1 MIEFRKP
8 ELSDREWVL
17 PLLKLSDFRG
27 CEYTFGNNY
36 VWRNAFDLS
45 IARYKNFYIVKNK
58 SGFFFPSGKG
68 DIAEV
73 LGELEGYCREKDIP
87 FVISSSNTLSMM
99 TLKEIYGEKAEV
111 TANTDDFDYIYRYE
125 DLTELKGKKY
135 HQKRNHIARFSENNW
150 SYEEISPEN
159 IGECLEMNEEWLRR
173 SGSENGR
180 AEESAVAAESLMHF
194 NELGYIGGI
203 LRVDGKIQAFT
214 FGEPLNSDTF
224 NVHVEKALT
233 DYQGAYPMINRQFLL
248 NSVHGFKFVNREEDT
263 GEENLRKAKLSYYPC
278 FMEEKFTVKIVSTK
292 GR

>member
-1 MIEFRKP
+1 MIEFKKP

-36 VWRNAFDLS
+36 VWQDVYGIT
-45 IARYKNFYIVKNK
+45 IARYKNFYIVKTGR
-58 SGFFFPSGKG
+58 GFFYPAGKG

-73 LGELEGYCREKDIP
+73 LSELESYCKEKEIP
-87 FVISSSNTLSMM
+87 FVISSAGTLPMM
-99 TLKEIYGEKAEV
+99 TLKEIYGDRTEISV
-111 TANTDDFDYIYRYE
+111 DTDDFDYIYRYE

-150 SYEEISPEN
+150 SYEEINGNN
-159 IGECLEMNEEWLRR
+159 IQECIEMNEEWLRR
-173 SGSENGR
+173 SGAENGK
-180 AEESAVAAESLMHF
+180 AEESAVVRKSLEHF
-194 NELGYIGGI
+194 SELGYIGGI
-203 LRVDGKIQAFT
+203 LRVDGRIQAFT

-224 NVHVEKALT
+224 NVHVEKAFT

-248 NSVHGFKFVNREEDT
+248 NSVHGFKFINREEDT

-278 FMEEKFTVKIVSTK
+278 FMEEKFAVKVASK
-292 GR
+292 